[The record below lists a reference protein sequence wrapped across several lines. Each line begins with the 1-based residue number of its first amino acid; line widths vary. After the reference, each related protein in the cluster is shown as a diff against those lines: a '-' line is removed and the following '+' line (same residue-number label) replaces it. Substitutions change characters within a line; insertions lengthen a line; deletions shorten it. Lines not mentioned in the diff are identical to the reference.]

1 VPFVLAALVLLLIL
15 PLFFLTIPLSLV
27 RRYRVGTARR
37 PARGWVAAFNVLA
50 LALSTGLF
58 LAAAGVSSLWVPD
71 ALAYALV
78 GLAAGG
84 VLGLLGLAATRWEAA
99 PGSLHFTPSRW
110 LVLVLLLVVTSRLLY
125 GFWRAWT
132 AWRSTGPGSG
142 WLAEAGLAGSMAA
155 GALVLGYTLVYWVG
169 VRWRLLRHGR
179 SGGADPGHP
188 RPPQ

>member
-1 VPFVLAALVLLLIL
+1 MPFVLAALVLLIL
-15 PLFFLTIPLSLV
+15 PALFLLAVPLSLV

-58 LAAAGVSSLWVPD
+58 LAAAAVSGLWVPH
-71 ALAYALV
+71 ALAAALA

-110 LVLVLLLVVTSRLLY
+110 LVLVIMLVVTSRLLY
-125 GFWRAWT
+125 GLWRAWT
-132 AWRSTGPGSG
+132 AWRSTGPGTG
-142 WLAEAGLAGSMAA
+142 WLAEAGLAGSLAA
-155 GALVLGYTLVYWVG
+155 GALVLGYTLTYWVG
-169 VRWRLLRHGR
+169 VRRRLLREGR
-179 SGGADPGHP
+179 TAPA
-188 RPPQ
+188 R